1 MSLKDGKKGTRTN
14 ERIAVGSGERR
25 GEREDRRKAVEVRA
39 GWLREG
45 KGGDEGCTAGGS
57 LFLCLL
63 RL

>member
-1 MSLKDGKKGTRTN
+1 MSLKDGKKG
-14 ERIAVGSGERR
+14 SGD
-25 GEREDRRKAVEVRA
+25 EREDSGREWRETWGVGKGMVEVRA

-45 KGGDEGCTAGGS
+45 KGGGEGRTAGGS